1 MCTGE
6 TPYEC
11 EICNKA
17 FYSSSDL
24 TKHTRVHTGEKPFSC
39 DVCQKSFAESSKLS
53 KHNRTANHIEKIKS
67 KNKNIPLTETSFV
80 DCFDGIKLEDIKE
93 EINEEGSVDDPL
105 NIQEETTP
113 GESNYIVTEVKEELI
128 DNDSLCVQEKTKLG
142 DEENNTVF
150 DDIDIVQ
157 QKIEKDIS

>member
-1 MCTGE
+1 MTD
-6 TPYEC
+6 
-11 EICNKA
+11 NK
-17 FYSSSDL
+17 S
-24 TKHTRVHTGEKPFSC
+24 
-39 DVCQKSFAESSKLS
+39 
-53 KHNRTANHIEKIKS
+53 ANHIEKMKS

-80 DCFDGIKLEDIKE
+80 DCCDGIKLEDIKE

-113 GESNYIVTEVKEELI
+113 GESDYIVTEVKEEVI
-128 DNDSLCVQEKTKLG
+128 DNDSLCVQEIHKLG

-157 QKIEKDIS
+157 RKIEKDIS